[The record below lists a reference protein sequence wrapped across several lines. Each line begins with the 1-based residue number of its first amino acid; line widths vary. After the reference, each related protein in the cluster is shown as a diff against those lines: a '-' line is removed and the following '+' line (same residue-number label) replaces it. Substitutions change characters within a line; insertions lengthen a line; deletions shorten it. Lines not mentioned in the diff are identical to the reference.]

1 VKYLL
6 RAGKFLAPY
15 KSQALIAFLA
25 LLLSN
30 GASLIQPQFTRLI
43 VDRGIA
49 AGDLRL
55 IIWLSLGLVG
65 FSIVKSVFNFAQGA
79 LMVRTAQD
87 VAYDMRNRI
96 YAKIQALS
104 FSYHDQ
110 AQTGQLMTR
119 ATSDVDMVQGFVGH
133 GFLMVVGS
141 ALMMIGSLVF
151 LFITNWQLSIVMLV
165 IVPLSFAIFG
175 TVISRI
181 RPLFRVVQQ
190 RLAHLNTVL
199 QESLV
204 GVRVV
209 KAFVR
214 EPHEAQRFE
223 HANQELYD
231 INVRI
236 AKMVS
241 FLFPLIFLFS
251 NTATL
256 AVYWIGGGQ
265 VIRGQLSL
273 GEMISFINYM
283 MMAFWP
289 MMTVTMV
296 ITMISQAGASAERIF
311 EVLDARSEVV
321 EKPDAVPLPPVEGRV
336 IFENVSFRYIE
347 HGEPVLSD
355 VSLTAEPGQVVAL
368 LGATGSGKSTIIN
381 LIPRFYDVTEGRVMV
396 DATDVRD
403 VTIESLRSQ
412 IGIVFQETTL
422 FAGTIKEN
430 IAFGRPEATMEEIIA
445 AAEAA
450 EAHDFIV
457 SFPDGYETQVGE
469 RGMTLSGGQKQR
481 VAIARALV
489 LDPHI
494 LILDDSTSSVD
505 LETEYRIQQALDR
518 LMEGRTSFVIAQRI
532 ATVLNADQILV
543 LDNGEVV
550 ARGIHE
556 ELMAS
561 SEIYADI
568 YHSQLIQDTDLSKEA
583 VVAGAVAAPVGVSGE
598 RPPMMHP
605 AEGMRPDG
613 RGPGEGLPRRGAA
626 APPMPGRREIE

>member
-1 VKYLL
+1 VKHLL

-15 KSQALIAFLA
+15 KRQALIAFLA
-25 LLLSN
+25 LLISN
-30 GASLIQPQFTRLI
+30 AASLIQPQFTRLI
-43 VDRGIA
+43 VDDGIRA
-49 AGDLRL
+49 SNLRL
-55 IIWLSLGLVG
+55 IIWLSVAMIG
-65 FSIVKSVFNFAQGA
+65 FAILRSIFSFAQGA

-96 YAKIQALS
+96 YSKIQALS

-236 AKMVS
+236 AKMIS
-241 FLFPLIFLFS
+241 FVFPLIFLFS
-251 NTATL
+251 NVASLT
-256 AVYWIGGGQ
+256 VYWIGGGQ
-265 VIRGQLSL
+265 VMRGQLTL

-321 EKPDAVPLPPVEGRV
+321 EKPDAEPLPPVEGRV
-336 IFENVSFRYIE
+336 TFEDVSFRYIE
-347 HGEPVLSD
+347 HGDPVLSD

-381 LIPRFYDVTEGRVMV
+381 LIPRFYDVTEGQVLI
-396 DATDVRD
+396 DGTDVRD

-430 IAFGRPEATMEEIIA
+430 IAFGRPEATMDEIIA

-469 RGMTLSGGQKQR
+469 RGVTLSGGQKQR

-505 LETEYRIQQALDR
+505 LETEYRIQKALDR

-543 LDNGEVV
+543 LERGEIA
-550 ARGIHE
+550 ARGVHE
-556 ELMAS
+556 ELMAD
-561 SEIYADI
+561 SEIYAEI
-568 YHSQLIQDTDLSKEA
+568 YHSQLIQDTDLSAED
-583 VVAGAVAAPVGVSGE
+583 VATGPVAASASVTGGQFS
-598 RPPMMHP
+598 MMQRT
-605 AEGMRPDG
+605 EGMRPSG
-613 RGPGEGLPRRGAA
+613 RGPGEGLPRRGERRSQM
-626 APPMPGRREIE
+626 PPRREIE

>member
-1 VKYLL
+1 VKHLL

-15 KSQALIAFLA
+15 KWQALAAFLA
-25 LLLSN
+25 LLVSN
-30 GASLIQPQFTRLI
+30 AASLIQPQFTRLI
-43 VDRGIA
+43 VDNGIRSS
-49 AGDLRL
+49 DLRL
-55 IIWLSLGLVG
+55 IIWLSVAMIG
-65 FSIVKSVFNFAQGA
+65 FAILRSIFSFAQGA

-96 YAKIQALS
+96 YTKIQALS

-231 INVRI
+231 INIRI
-236 AKMVS
+236 AKMIS
-241 FLFPLIFLFS
+241 FVFPLIFLFS
-251 NTATL
+251 NIASLT
-256 AVYWIGGGQ
+256 VYWIGGGQ
-265 VIRGQLSL
+265 VIRGQLTL

-321 EKPDAVPLPPVEGRV
+321 EKPDAEPLPPVAGRV
-336 IFENVSFRYIE
+336 TFEDVSFRYIE
-347 HGEPVLSD
+347 HGDPVLSD
-355 VSLTAEPGQVVAL
+355 VSFTAEPGQVVAL

-381 LIPRFYDVTEGRVMV
+381 LVPRFYDVTEGRVLI
-396 DATDVRD
+396 DGTDVRD

-430 IAFGRPEATMEEIIA
+430 IAFGRPEATMDEIVA
-445 AAEAA
+445 AAQAA
-450 EAHDFIV
+450 EAHDFIM

-469 RGMTLSGGQKQR
+469 RGVTLSGGQKQR

-543 LDNGEVV
+543 LEKGEIA
-550 ARGIHE
+550 ARGVHE

-568 YHSQLIQDTDLSKEA
+568 YHSQLIQDTDLSEEA
-583 VVAGAVAAPVGVSGE
+583 VVTGAVAAPVVVFGE
-598 RPPMMHP
+598 RPSTMRHP
-605 AEGMRPDG
+605 EALRPGG
-613 RGPGEGLPRRGAA
+613 RRPGEGTPR
-626 APPMPGRREIE
+626 MPGRKERE

>member
-1 VKYLL
+1 MKHLL
-6 RAGKFLAPY
+6 RAGKFLAPH
-15 KSQALIAFLA
+15 KWQALAAFLA

-30 GASLIQPQFTRLI
+30 AASLIQPQFTRLI
-43 VDRGIA
+43 VDRGI
-49 AGDLRL
+49 GSGN
-55 IIWLSLGLVG
+55 LSLIVWLCLALVG
-65 FSIVKSVFNFAQGA
+65 FSILNSLFSFGQGA

-87 VAYDMRNRI
+87 VAYDMRNRL

-119 ATSDVDMVQGFVGH
+119 ATSDVDLVQGFLGQ
-133 GFLMVVGS
+133 GFLMIVGS

-165 IVPLSFAIFG
+165 MVPLSFAIFG

-181 RPLFRVVQQ
+181 RPLFTVVQQ

-209 KAFVR
+209 KAFAR

-223 HANQELYD
+223 DANQELYD

-236 AKMVS
+236 AKMIS
-241 FLFPLIFLFS
+241 FVFPLIFLFS
-251 NTATL
+251 NIATL
-256 AVYWIGGGQ
+256 TVYWIGGGQ
-265 VIRGQLSL
+265 VLTGRLTL
-273 GEMISFINYM
+273 GEMIAFINYM

-296 ITMISQAGASAERIF
+296 IAMISQASASAERIF

-321 EKPDAVPLPPVEGRV
+321 EKPDAVPMPPVEGRV
-336 IFENVSFRYIE
+336 TFEDVSFRYIE
-347 HGEPVLSD
+347 HGEPVLSN
-355 VSLTAEPGQVVAL
+355 VGFTAEPGQIVAL

-381 LIPRFYDVTEGRVMV
+381 LIPRFYDVTEGQVLI
-396 DATDVRD
+396 DGIDVRD

-422 FAGTIKEN
+422 FAGTVKDN
-430 IAFGRPEATMEEIIA
+430 IAFGRPEATMDEIIA
-445 AAEAA
+445 AAQAA
-450 EAHDFIV
+450 EAHDFIM

-469 RGMTLSGGQKQR
+469 RGATLSGGQKQR

-489 LDPHI
+489 LDPRV

-543 LDNGEVV
+543 LEKGQVA
-550 ARGIHE
+550 ARGTHE
-556 ELMAS
+556 ELMAR

-568 YHSQLIQDTDLSKEA
+568 YHSQLIQDTDLSGEGA
-583 VVAGAVAAPVGVSGE
+583 MPDAVAVPAGVPVGQPPATQPGGGMAPGR
-598 RPPMMHP
+598 RP
-605 AEGMRPDG
+605 EGKP
-613 RGPGEGLPRRGAA
+613 PR
-626 APPMPGRREIE
+626 MPGRKENE

>member
-1 VKYLL
+1 MKHLL

-15 KSQALIAFLA
+15 KWQALAAFLA

-43 VDRGIA
+43 VDRGIDA
-49 AGDLRL
+49 ADMRL
-55 IIWLSLGLVG
+55 IVWLCLGLVG
-65 FSIVKSVFNFAQGA
+65 FSILNSLFNFTQGA

-96 YAKIQALS
+96 YSKIQALS

-119 ATSDVDMVQGFVGH
+119 ATSDVDLVQGFLGQ

-141 ALMMIGSLVF
+141 ALMMIGSLIF

-175 TVISRI
+175 RLNTRI
-181 RPLFRVVQQ
+181 RPMFRIVQQ
-190 RLAHLNTVL
+190 RLSHLNTVL

-223 HANQELYD
+223 AANQELYD
-231 INVRI
+231 INVSI
-236 AKMVS
+236 AKNVS

-296 ITMISQAGASAERIF
+296 ITMISQASASAERIF

-321 EKPDAVPLPPVEGRV
+321 EKPDAVLLPPVAGRV
-336 IFENVSFRYIE
+336 VFDDVSFRYIE
-347 HGEPVLSD
+347 HGDPVLSQ
-355 VSLTAEPGQVVAL
+355 VSFEAEPGQVIAL

-381 LIPRFYDVTEGRVMV
+381 LIPRFYDVTEGRVLI
-396 DATDVRD
+396 DGTDVRD

-422 FAGTIKEN
+422 FAGTVKEN
-430 IAFGRPEATMEEIIA
+430 IAFGRPEATMDEIVA
-445 AAEAA
+445 AAKAA
-450 EAHDFIV
+450 EAHDFIA
-457 SFPDGYETQVGE
+457 SFPDGYDTQVGE

-489 LDPHI
+489 LDPRI

-543 LDNGEVV
+543 LERGEVV
-550 ARGIHE
+550 ASGVHE

-561 SEIYADI
+561 SEIYAEI
-568 YHSQLIQDTDLSKEA
+568 YHSQLLQDTDLSGEDVA
-583 VVAGAVAAPVGVSGE
+583 AGPVVAPAAVTGAQFSTMG
-598 RPPMMHP
+598 R
-605 AEGMRPDG
+605 AEGMRPRDG
-613 RGPGEGLPRRGAA
+613 GPSGGPPRTGVGASQV
-626 APPMPGRREIE
+626 PPRREIE

>member
-1 VKYLL
+1 
-6 RAGKFLAPY
+6 
-15 KSQALIAFLA
+15 LA

-30 GASLIQPQFTRLI
+30 GASLVQPQFTRLI
-43 VDRGIA
+43 VDRGIGA
-49 AGDLRL
+49 ANMRL
-55 IIWLSLGLVG
+55 IIWLSLALVG
-65 FSIVKSVFNFAQGA
+65 FAILRSVFSFAQGA
-79 LMVRTAQD
+79 WMVRIAQD

-119 ATSDVDMVQGFVGH
+119 ATSDVDMVQGFVGQ

-151 LFITNWQLSIVMLV
+151 LFITNWQLSIVMLI
-165 IVPLSFAIFG
+165 IVPLSFGIFG
-175 TVISRI
+175 QVISRI

-223 HANQELYD
+223 QANQELYD

-236 AKMVS
+236 AKMIS
-241 FLFPLIFLFS
+241 FVFPLIFLFS
-251 NTATL
+251 NVATL

-265 VIRGQLSL
+265 VIRGQLTL

-289 MMTVTMV
+289 LMTVTMV

-321 EKPDAVPLPPVEGRV
+321 EKPDAAPLPPVEGRV
-336 IFENVSFRYIE
+336 TFDDVSFRYIE
-347 HGEPVLSD
+347 HGDPVLSE
-355 VSLTAEPGQVVAL
+355 VRFTAEPGQVVAL

-381 LIPRFYDVTEGRVMV
+381 LVPRFYDVTEGRVLI
-396 DATDVRD
+396 DGIDVRD

-430 IAFGRPEATMEEIIA
+430 IAFGRPEATMDEIVA
-445 AAEAA
+445 AAQAA
-450 EAHDFIV
+450 EAHDFIE

-469 RGMTLSGGQKQR
+469 RGVTLSGGQKQR

-489 LDPHI
+489 LDPRV

-543 LDNGEVV
+543 LEQGEIA
-550 ARGIHE
+550 ARGTHE
-556 ELMAS
+556 ELMAH

-568 YHSQLIQDTDLSKEA
+568 YHSQLIQDTDLTGEG
-583 VVAGAVAAPVGVSGE
+583 VAEGAMAAPARMPA
-598 RPPMMHP
+598 RP
-605 AEGMRPDG
+605 G
-613 RGPGEGLPRRGAA
+613 RQGPGGGPPRRSHRK
-626 APPMPGRREIE
+626 GRTNNV

>member
-1 VKYLL
+1 LV
-6 RAGKFLAPY
+6 
-15 KSQALIAFLA
+15 AFLA

-43 VDRGIA
+43 VDNGIRSS
-49 AGDLRL
+49 DLRL
-55 IIWLSLGLVG
+55 IIWLSVAMIG
-65 FSIVKSVFNFAQGA
+65 FAILRSIFSFAQGA

-96 YAKIQALS
+96 YTKIQALS

-141 ALMMIGSLVF
+141 ALMMIGSLIF

-181 RPLFRVVQQ
+181 RPLFRVVQE

-236 AKMVS
+236 AKMIS
-241 FLFPLIFLFS
+241 FVFPLIFLFS
-251 NTATL
+251 NVASLT
-256 AVYWIGGGQ
+256 VYWIGGGQ
-265 VIRGQLSL
+265 VMRDQLTL

-321 EKPDAVPLPPVEGRV
+321 EKPDAAPLPPVEGRV
-336 IFENVSFRYIE
+336 SFEDVSFRYIE
-347 HGEPVLSD
+347 HGDPVLSD
-355 VSLTAEPGQVVAL
+355 VSLTAESGQVVAL

-381 LIPRFYDVTEGRVMV
+381 LIPRFYDVTEGRVLI
-396 DATDVRD
+396 DGTDVRD

-450 EAHDFIV
+450 EAHDFIT

-469 RGMTLSGGQKQR
+469 RGVTLSGGQKQR

-505 LETEYRIQQALDR
+505 LETEYRIQKALDR

-543 LDNGEVV
+543 LDQGQVV
-550 ARGIHE
+550 ARGVHE
-556 ELMAS
+556 KLMAS
-561 SEIYADI
+561 SEIYAEI
-568 YHSQLIQDTDLSKEA
+568 YHSQLLQDTDLNGEG
-583 VVAGAVAAPVGVSGE
+583 VVASAVAAPAGMPGE

-605 AEGMRPDG
+605 AGGM
-613 RGPGEGLPRRGAA
+613 GPGGRRPEGRPPR
-626 APPMPGRREIE
+626 MPGRKERE

>member
-1 VKYLL
+1 VKHLL

-15 KSQALIAFLA
+15 KWQALAAFLA
-25 LLLSN
+25 LLISN
-30 GASLIQPQFTRLI
+30 AASLIQPQFTRLI
-43 VDRGIA
+43 VDNGIRSS
-49 AGDLRL
+49 DLRL
-55 IIWLSLGLVG
+55 IIWLSVAMIG
-65 FSIVKSVFNFAQGA
+65 FAILRSIFSFAQGA

-96 YAKIQALS
+96 YTKIQALS

-119 ATSDVDMVQGFVGH
+119 ATSDVDMVQGFLGQ

-141 ALMMIGSLVF
+141 ALMMIGSMVF

-175 TVISRI
+175 TVTSRI
-181 RPLFRVVQQ
+181 RPMFRVVQQ

-231 INVRI
+231 INIRI
-236 AKMVS
+236 AKMIS
-241 FLFPLIFLFS
+241 FVFPLIFLFS
-251 NTATL
+251 NIASLT
-256 AVYWIGGGQ
+256 VYWIGGGQ
-265 VIRGQLSL
+265 VIEGQLTL

-321 EKPDAVPLPPVEGRV
+321 EKPDAEPLPPVEGRV

-381 LIPRFYDVTEGRVMV
+381 LIPRFYDVTEGRVMI
-396 DATDVRD
+396 DGTDVRD

-469 RGMTLSGGQKQR
+469 RGVTLSGGQKQR

-568 YHSQLIQDTDLSKEA
+568 YHSQLLQDTDLSGEGT
-583 VVAGAVAAPVGVSGE
+583 VAGAVAAPAGLPE
-598 RPPMMHP
+598 ARPSMMQRT
-605 AEGMRPDG
+605 EGMRSGG
-613 RGPGEGLPRRGAA
+613 RGPGGGASRT
-626 APPMPGRREIE
+626 PGRREIE

>member
-1 VKYLL
+1 VKHLL

-15 KSQALIAFLA
+15 KWQALAAFLA

-43 VDRGIA
+43 VDRGIDA
-49 AGDLRL
+49 ADMRL
-55 IIWLSLGLVG
+55 IVLFCVGLVG
-65 FSIVKSVFNFAQGA
+65 FSILNSVFSFAQGA

-119 ATSDVDMVQGFVGH
+119 ATSDVDLVQGFLGQ
-133 GFLMVVGS
+133 GFLRVVGS
-141 ALMMIGSLVF
+141 ALMMIGSLIF

-165 IVPLSFAIFG
+165 IVPLSFGIFG
-175 TVISRI
+175 NLNRRI
-181 RPLFRVVQQ
+181 RPMFRIVQQ
-190 RLAHLNTVL
+190 RLSHLNTVL

-223 HANQELYD
+223 AANLELYD
-231 INVRI
+231 INIRI

-265 VIRGQLSL
+265 VIHGQLSL

-296 ITMISQAGASAERIF
+296 ITMISQASASAERIF

-336 IFENVSFRYIE
+336 VFEGVSFRYIE
-347 HGEPVLSD
+347 HGEPVLSE
-355 VSLTAEPGQVVAL
+355 VSFAAEPGQVIAL

-381 LIPRFYDVTEGRVMV
+381 LIPRFYDVTEGRVLV
-396 DATDVRD
+396 DGTDVRD

-422 FAGTIKEN
+422 FAGTVKDN
-430 IAFGRPEATMEEIIA
+430 IAFGRPEATMDEIIA
-445 AAEAA
+445 AAKAA
-450 EAHDFIV
+450 EAHDFIM

-489 LDPHI
+489 LDPRI

-543 LDNGEVV
+543 LERGEIA
-550 ARGIHE
+550 ARGVHE
-556 ELMAS
+556 ELMAN
-561 SEIYADI
+561 SEIYAEI
-568 YHSQLIQDTDLSKEA
+568 YHSQLLQDTDLSGEEA
-583 VVAGAVAAPVGVSGE
+583 VPGPVAAPAAATGAQFSTMQ
-598 RPPMMHP
+598 R
-605 AEGMRPDG
+605 AEGTPPG
-613 RGPGEGLPRRGAA
+613 RGQSRRGTGAS
-626 APPMPGRREIE
+626 PVPGRREIE

>member
-1 VKYLL
+1 MKHLL
-6 RAGKFLAPY
+6 RAGRFLAPH
-15 KSQALIAFLA
+15 KWQALAAFLA

-30 GASLIQPQFTRLI
+30 AASLIQPQFTRLI
-43 VDRGIA
+43 VDRGI
-49 AGDLRL
+49 GSGN
-55 IIWLSLGLVG
+55 LSLIVWLCLALVG
-65 FSIVKSVFNFAQGA
+65 FSILNSLFSFGQGA

-119 ATSDVDMVQGFVGH
+119 ATSDVDLVQGFLGQ
-133 GFLMVVGS
+133 GFLMIVGS

-165 IVPLSFAIFG
+165 MVPLSFAIFG

-181 RPLFRVVQQ
+181 RPLFTVVQQ

-209 KAFVR
+209 KAFAR

-223 HANQELYD
+223 DANQELYD

-236 AKMVS
+236 AKMIS
-241 FLFPLIFLFS
+241 FVFPLIFLFS
-251 NTATL
+251 NIATL
-256 AVYWIGGGQ
+256 TVYWIGGGQ
-265 VIRGQLSL
+265 VLTGRLTL
-273 GEMISFINYM
+273 GEMIAFINYM

-296 ITMISQAGASAERIF
+296 IAMISQASASAERIF

-321 EKPDAVPLPPVEGRV
+321 EKPNAVPMPPVEGRV
-336 IFENVSFRYIE
+336 AFGDVSFRYIE
-347 HGEPVLSD
+347 HGEPVLSN
-355 VSLTAEPGQVVAL
+355 VSFTAEPGQIVAL

-381 LIPRFYDVTEGRVMV
+381 LIPRFYDVTEGQVLI
-396 DATDVRD
+396 DGIDVRD

-422 FAGTIKEN
+422 FAGTVKDN
-430 IAFGRPEATMEEIIA
+430 IAFGRPEATMDEIIA
-445 AAEAA
+445 AAQAA
-450 EAHDFIV
+450 EAHDFIM

-469 RGMTLSGGQKQR
+469 RGATLSGGQKQR

-489 LDPHI
+489 LDPRV

-543 LDNGEVV
+543 LEKGQIA
-550 ARGIHE
+550 ARGTHE
-556 ELMAS
+556 ELMAR

-568 YHSQLIQDTDLSKEA
+568 YHSQLIQDTDLAREDIA
-583 VVAGAVAAPVGVSGE
+583 VGAMAAPAGMPVGQPPATQPGGGMAPGR
-598 RPPMMHP
+598 RP
-605 AEGMRPDG
+605 EGKP
-613 RGPGEGLPRRGAA
+613 PR
-626 APPMPGRREIE
+626 MPGRKENE

>member
-1 VKYLL
+1 
-6 RAGKFLAPY
+6 
-15 KSQALIAFLA
+15 
-25 LLLSN
+25 
-30 GASLIQPQFTRLI
+30 
-43 VDRGIA
+43 
-49 AGDLRL
+49 
-55 IIWLSLGLVG
+55 
-65 FSIVKSVFNFAQGA
+65 
-79 LMVRTAQD
+79 
-87 VAYDMRNRI
+87 
-96 YAKIQALS
+96 
-104 FSYHDQ
+104 
-110 AQTGQLMTR
+110 
-119 ATSDVDMVQGFVGH
+119 
-133 GFLMVVGS
+133 
-141 ALMMIGSLVF
+141 
-151 LFITNWQLSIVMLV
+151 
-165 IVPLSFAIFG
+165 
-175 TVISRI
+175 
-181 RPLFRVVQQ
+181 
-190 RLAHLNTVL
+190 
-199 QESLV
+199 
-204 GVRVV
+204 
-209 KAFVR
+209 VR

-236 AKMVS
+236 AKMIS
-241 FLFPLIFLFS
+241 FVFPLIFLFS
-251 NTATL
+251 NVASLT
-256 AVYWIGGGQ
+256 VYWIGGGQ
-265 VIRGQLSL
+265 VIGGQLTL

-321 EKPDAVPLPPVEGRV
+321 EKPDAAPLPPVEGRV

-355 VSLTAEPGQVVAL
+355 VSFTAEPGQVVAL

-381 LIPRFYDVTEGRVMV
+381 LIPRFYDVTEGRVLI
-396 DATDVRD
+396 DGTDVRD

-422 FAGTIKEN
+422 FAGTVKEN

-469 RGMTLSGGQKQR
+469 RGVTLSGGQKQR

-543 LDNGEVV
+543 LERGEIA
-550 ARGIHE
+550 ARGVHE
-556 ELMAS
+556 ELMAD
-561 SEIYADI
+561 SEIYAEI
-568 YHSQLIQDTDLSKEA
+568 YHSQLIQDTDLSAED
-583 VVAGAVAAPVGVSGE
+583 VATGPLAASASVTGGQFS
-598 RPPMMHP
+598 MMQRT
-605 AEGMRPDG
+605 EGMRPSG
-613 RGPGEGLPRRGAA
+613 RGPGERPPRRGERRSQM
-626 APPMPGRREIE
+626 PPRREIE

>member
-1 VKYLL
+1 VKHLL
-6 RAGKFLAPY
+6 RAGRFLAPY
-15 KSQALIAFLA
+15 KWQALAAFLA
-25 LLLSN
+25 LLISN
-30 GASLIQPQFTRLI
+30 AASLIQPQFTRLI
-43 VDRGIA
+43 VDDGIRA
-49 AGDLRL
+49 SNLRL
-55 IIWLSLGLVG
+55 IIWLSVAMIG
-65 FSIVKSVFNFAQGA
+65 FAILRSVFSFAQGA

-96 YAKIQALS
+96 YSKIQDLS

-119 ATSDVDMVQGFVGH
+119 ATSDVDLVQGFVGQ

-236 AKMVS
+236 AKMIS
-241 FLFPLIFLFS
+241 FVFPLIFLFS
-251 NTATL
+251 NVASLT
-256 AVYWIGGGQ
+256 VYWIGGGQ
-265 VIRGQLSL
+265 VIGGQLTL

-321 EKPDAVPLPPVEGRV
+321 EKPDAAPLPPVEGRV

-355 VSLTAEPGQVVAL
+355 VSFTAEPGQVVAL

-381 LIPRFYDVTEGRVMV
+381 LIPRFYDVTEGRVLI
-396 DATDVRD
+396 DGTDVRD

-422 FAGTIKEN
+422 FAGTVKEN

-469 RGMTLSGGQKQR
+469 RGVTLSGGQKQR

-543 LDNGEVV
+543 LERGEIA
-550 ARGIHE
+550 ARGVHE
-556 ELMAS
+556 ELMAD
-561 SEIYADI
+561 SEIYAEI
-568 YHSQLIQDTDLSKEA
+568 YHSQLIQDTDLSAED
-583 VVAGAVAAPVGVSGE
+583 VATGPLAASASVTGGQFS
-598 RPPMMHP
+598 MMQRT
-605 AEGMRPDG
+605 EGMRPSG
-613 RGPGEGLPRRGAA
+613 RGPGERPPRRGERRSQM
-626 APPMPGRREIE
+626 PPRREIE